1 MVSRFVEPVKLV
13 ELSNYSTSDMEAYRA
28 QLALAD
34 KVDRILQINQFLFE
48 RFMKPETRFEVES
61 ILSHRVDNKDSYSG
75 SESGTIRPRHSSA
88 YRPTSVGEAIGIRF
102 AFDEDLKMSRVYRM
116 AQNDDCRYSV
126 CSAVRTTSWS
136 IFSGL
141 TLESMTLSVVSVFS
155 LPLYSNDISN
165 PSDYLFGSLQTSHP
179 QIPRKPLPAARTLAE
194 PTEPRSMSRGAETQ
208 VPQILPPHS
217 STIARHT
224 GESLHH
230 IDDPQLRSTSVQD
243 SNSSGELP
251 YSYSDHDYNLDGHN
265 LDNSKSASGVPQPGQ
280 EAEIASNDDG
290 DFTALHPGRDSS
302 STTDLDSEDRYPE
315 SLLDADSDQDD
326 IVYPCRGCGEILEE
340 GKAFALGESTYHI
353 SPQQLM

>member
-165 PSDYLFGSLQTSHP
+165 PSDYLFGDQQTSHP
-179 QIPRKPLPAARTLAE
+179 QILRQPLPAGRTLAE
-194 PTEPRSMSRGAETQ
+194 PTESRSMSRGTETQ

-224 GESLHH
+224 RKSLDY
-230 IDDPQLRSTSVQD
+230 INDPQLRSTPVQG

-251 YSYSDHDYNLDGHN
+251 YSYLDHDHN
-265 LDNSKSASGVPQPGQ
+265 LDDPKSATGVPQPDH
-280 EAEIASNDDG
+280 EAGISSNDGG
-290 DFTALHPGRDSS
+290 DFTALRPGPDSS
-302 STTDLDSEDRYPE
+302 FTTVSHDYLDSEDRYPE